1 MLLEKRQ
8 NLLSC
13 LAKEPYEENFCFQV
27 VSNYIVFSGN
37 FKGKSKNS
45 YFPFSLGTIFVL
57 LSNKDEMAYNS
68 PLCPGNSKRRD
79 SA

>member
-1 MLLEKRQ
+1 M
-8 NLLSC
+8 
-13 LAKEPYEENFCFQV
+13 

-45 YFPFSLGTIFVL
+45 YFPFSVGTIFVL
-57 LSNKDEMAYNS
+57 LSNTVEMAYNS
-68 PLCPGNSKRRD
+68 PLCPGNDKGRD